1 MGDVSF
7 GGQFSKITKW
17 VEELKIQPIQ
27 PIIFTKYRNVLKKEW
42 LKGNMPSVK
51 HDIGGN
57 RLTVENVTN
66 GHMLAKSKG
75 GLTNLSNITLET
87 MEYNQLKGNK
97 PFLWFFDTKAFMQ
110 YCDEVTQV
118 KLKNFDGL
126 EYVRGIIETAFKLL
140 REGK

>member
-1 MGDVSF
+1 M
-7 GGQFSKITKW
+7 KIN
-17 VEELKIQPIQ
+17 PIC
-27 PIIFTKYRNVLKKEW
+27 PIIFTHYQNTLKKEW

-57 RLTVENVTN
+57 LLTRENITN

-75 GLTNLSNITLET
+75 GKTTLKNLTLET
-87 MEYNQLKGNK
+87 CKYNQLKGNK
-97 PFLWFFDTKAFMQ
+97 PFSWFFDVKSFMR
-110 YCDEVTQV
+110 YCDEISQV

-126 EYVRGIIETAFKLL
+126 EYVRGIIENAFRLL